1 MAIYEKSTNQLLTEY
16 IKANLKPGQVMDK
29 DQIVS
34 WFKSNYPKIKSNTVN
49 CHIIKFTTNHHT
61 RIHYNAGPSNNLLFQ
76 LPDKRLRLYNQETD
90 PAPIYASSAGDVE
103 IVEEED
109 EKDECKDTSQFAYES
124 HLRDYLKNNLHVI
137 EPGMKLYRDEEDDTI
152 TGVEFDA
159 GGRRIDI
166 LAVDQNDN
174 YVIIE
179 LKVSKGHEKVIGQIL
194 RYKGWIRKNLAG
206 DKIIRGIIIA
216 KNITED
222 LKLAASETK
231 DVELFEYD
239 LKIDLRKI
247 EKVL

>member
-1 MAIYEKSTNQLLTEY
+1 MPIYEKSTNQLLTEY

-29 DQIVS
+29 DQITS
-34 WFKSNYPKIKSNTVN
+34 WFKSNYPKIKSSTVN
-49 CHIIKFTTNHHT
+49 CHIMKFTTNHHT
-61 RIHYNAGPSNNLLFQ
+61 RIHYNAGPSNDLLFQ

-90 PAPIYASSAGDVE
+90 PKPIYDADTEGPDVP
-103 IVEEED
+103 ED
-109 EKDECKDTSQFAYES
+109 EKGKEECIDSSQFAYES
-124 HLRDYLKNNLHVI
+124 HLRDFLKNNLQVI
-137 EPGMKLYRDEEDDTI
+137 ETGLKLYRDEEDDTI

-166 LAVDQNDN
+166 LAVDKDDN

-194 RYKGWIRKNLAG
+194 RYKGWVRKNLAS
-206 DKIIRGIIIA
+206 DKIIRGIIVA
-216 KNITED
+216 KTITED

-231 DVELFEYD
+231 DIEMFEYD

-247 EKVL
+247 G

>member
-1 MAIYEKSTNQLLTEY
+1 MSIYEKSTNQLLTEY

-34 WFKSNYPKIKSNTVN
+34 WFKSNYPKIESNTVN
-49 CHIIKFTTNHHT
+49 CHIIKFTTNHKT
-61 RIHYNAGPSNNLLFQ
+61 RIHYNATPLSDYLFQ

-90 PAPIYASSAGDVE
+90 PKPIYEGAAEGTEVL
-103 IVEEED
+103 EEET
-109 EKDECKDTSQFAYES
+109 ETEECIDSSQFAYES
-124 HLRDYLKNNLHVI
+124 HLRDFLKSNLHII
-137 EPGMKLYRDEEDDTI
+137 EPGLKLYRDEEDDTI

-159 GGRRIDI
+159 GGRKIDI
-166 LAVDQNDN
+166 LAVDKDDN
-174 YVIIE
+174 FVVIE

-194 RYKGWIRKNLAG
+194 RYRGWVRKNMAG

-216 KNITED
+216 KTITED

-239 LKIDLRKI
+239 LKIDLRRI
-247 EKVL
+247 I

>member
-1 MAIYEKSTNQLLTEY
+1 MSIYEKSTNQLLTEY
-16 IKANLKPGQVMDK
+16 IKTNLKPGQLMDK
-29 DQIVS
+29 DQIIA

-49 CHIIKFTTNHHT
+49 CHIIKFTTNHKT
-61 RIHYNAGPSNNLLFQ
+61 RIHYNASPSNDLLFQ

-90 PAPIYASSAGDVE
+90 DKPIYARDDGVTD
-103 IVEEED
+103 IIEEET
-109 EKDECKDTSQFAYES
+109 EKEECTDSSQFAYES
-124 HLRDYLKNNLHVI
+124 HLRDFLKNNLLVI

-166 LAVDQNDN
+166 LAVDKNDN

-194 RYKGWIRKNLAG
+194 RYKGWIRMNMAG

-216 KNITED
+216 KSITED

-231 DVELFEYD
+231 DIELFEYD

-247 EKVL
+247 R

>member
-1 MAIYEKSTNQLLTEY
+1 MSIYEKSTNQLLTEY
-16 IKANLKPGQVMDK
+16 IKTNLKPGQVMDK

-34 WFKSNYPKIKSNTVN
+34 WFKSNYPKIKPNTVN

-61 RIHYNAGPSNNLLFQ
+61 RIYYNAGPSNDFLFQ

-124 HLRDYLKNNLHVI
+124 HLRDYLKNNLHII
-137 EPGMKLYRDEEDDTI
+137 EPGMRLYRDEEDDTI

-166 LAVDQNDN
+166 LAVDKDDN

-194 RYKGWIRKNLAG
+194 RYKGWVRKNLAS

-216 KNITED
+216 KIITGD
-222 LKLAASETK
+222 LRLAASETK
-231 DVELFEYD
+231 DIELFEYD

-247 EKVL
+247 G